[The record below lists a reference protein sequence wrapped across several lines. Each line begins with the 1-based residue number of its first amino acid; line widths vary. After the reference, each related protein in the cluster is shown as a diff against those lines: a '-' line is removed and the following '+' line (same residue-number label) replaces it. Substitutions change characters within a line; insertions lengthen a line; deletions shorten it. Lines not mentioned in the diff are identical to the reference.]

1 MNGPGMKTY
10 FAIFLIAA
18 FAAGALT
25 PLLRRL
31 CERRGLVDQHLG
43 HRRIHQIAV
52 PRLGGI
58 AIFASV
64 ILSLVSLAF
73 VNNAITQSL
82 RPELKAIG
90 SVLVCGL
97 LVLLLGIYDDVR
109 GTNAWIKLIGLACI
123 TALFYALGGRIE
135 GVSIPFVGQVA
146 VHPVIGFAGTLVW
159 VVGIT
164 NAFNLIDGVDGLAA
178 GSALFSTLV
187 LLTNSLINGHTRVT
201 IVTLALSGA
210 LAGFLRYNF
219 NPASIFLGDSGSLL
233 VGFLLAA
240 LSIQGSQK
248 ASTAVAVAIPI
259 LAFGLPVVDTAV
271 TIGRRLLSGK
281 PVFKG
286 DREHIHHMLL
296 ARGWSQRRV
305 TLALYAVSAG
315 FGLAAMLFV
324 NTGSAVP
331 AIVLFVIGVA
341 IILALGNLHYHEVD
355 ELRASVRR
363 NISDRRLRAINNL
376 RIRRA
381 CQSLSATRGLHDL
394 FDAIVEVLET
404 GEFVTAEAELSCN
417 GQVMVNARAL
427 ELAQENH
434 TTGELKLCEGQIQ
447 WRWKR
452 QTGPQPIDFAQELW
466 TIRLPISGRNSRLGY
481 LSLSRPVQSDP
492 LLFDVNYLT
501 KAFQPA
507 LTDAAQR
514 IFDEAKRS
522 MPRQRAASAG

>member
-1 MNGPGMKTY
+1 MKTY
-10 FAIFLIAA
+10 LAIFLFAA
-18 FAAGALT
+18 FASLVLT
-25 PLLRRL
+25 PLLRRW
-31 CERRGLVDQHLG
+31 CERYGLVDSNRG

-64 ILSLVSLAF
+64 ILALLTLTLVQ
-73 VNNAITQSL
+73 NAITRNL
-82 RPELKAIG
+82 RPELKAITA
-90 SVLVCGL
+90 VLVCGL
-97 LVLLLGIYDDVR
+97 LVLLLGIYDDIR
-109 GTNAWIKLIGLACI
+109 GANASVKLISLGCI
-123 TALFYALGGRIE
+123 TVLFYGLGGRIE
-135 GVSIPFVGQVA
+135 GLSIPFVGQVI
-146 VHPVIGFAGTLVW
+146 VHPLVGFALTLVW

-164 NAFNLIDGVDGLAA
+164 NAFNLIDGVDGLAS

-187 LLTNSLINGHTRVT
+187 LLINSMIQGQARVT
-201 IVTLALSGA
+201 LVTLALAGA

-219 NPASIFLGDSGSLL
+219 NPASIFLGDSGSLF

-240 LSIQGSQK
+240 LSVQGSQK
-248 ASTAVAVAIPI
+248 ASTAVAVAIPV

-281 PVFKG
+281 PVFEG

-305 TLALYAVSAG
+305 ALALYTVSAA

-331 AIVLFVIGVA
+331 AIVLFVVGVA
-341 IILALGNLHYHEVD
+341 IVLALGNLRYHEVD

-381 CQSLSATRGLHDL
+381 CQSISGATDL
-394 FDAIVEVLET
+394 GQFFEAVAEIAEAGD
-404 GEFVTAEAELSCN
+404 FVWAAAELSSD
-417 GQVMVNARAL
+417 GQVMTNARAVD
-427 ELAQENH
+427 LAHEKGDAHQ
-434 TTGELKLCEGQIQ
+434 LRMCEG
-447 WRWKR
+447 RVEWKWER
-452 QTGPQPIDFAQELW
+452 PGLETSWPSCEPW
-466 TIRLPISGRNSRLGY
+466 TIRLPIADGNCKFGY
-481 LSLSRPVQSDP
+481 LDLSRPVSHEP

-501 KAFQPA
+501 NVFQPA
-507 LTDAAQR
+507 LTSAAQR
-514 IFDEAKRS
+514 IFDHTQRS
-522 MPRQRAASAG
+522 IPQQRAATAR

>member
-10 FAIFLIAA
+10 LAIFLIAA
-18 FAAGALT
+18 FAAAVLT
-25 PLLRRL
+25 PLLRRW
-31 CERRGLVDQHLG
+31 CERRGLVDRHLG
-43 HRRIHQIAV
+43 NRRIHETAV

-64 ILSLVSLAF
+64 VLALLSLTLLH
-73 VNNAITQSL
+73 NALVQNL
-82 RPELKAIG
+82 RPELKSIV

-97 LVLLLGIYDDVR
+97 LVLALGVYDDVR
-109 GTNAWIKLIGLACI
+109 GANATVKLIGLIGI
-123 TALFYALGGRIE
+123 TVLFYALGGRIE
-135 GVSIPFVGQVA
+135 GLSIPFVGQV
-146 VHPVIGFAGTLVW
+146 VIHPLIGFACTLVW

-187 LLTNSLINGHTRVT
+187 LLTNSLIQGQTRVT

-240 LSIQGSQK
+240 LSVQGSQK
-248 ASTAVAVAIPI
+248 ASTAVAVAIPMF
-259 LAFGLPVVDTAV
+259 AFGLPVVDTAV

-281 PVFKG
+281 PVFEG

-305 TLALYAVSAG
+305 ALALYVVSAG

-341 IILALGNLHYHEVD
+341 IILALGNLRYHEVD

-381 CQSLSATRGLHDL
+381 CQSLSSARRLNDL
-394 FDAIVEVLET
+394 FKAVVEVLEA
-404 GEFVTAEAELSCN
+404 GDFVTAEAELSCN
-417 GQVMVNARAL
+417 GHVLVNARAL
-427 ELAQENH
+427 ELAEGNDSTDQ
-434 TTGELKLCEGQIQ
+434 LKLWEGHLQ
-447 WRWKR
+447 WTWQRSPASAS
-452 QTGPQPIDFAQELW
+452 TEFASELW
-466 TIRLPISGRNSRLGY
+466 TIRLPISSGNFTLGY
-481 LSLSRPVQSDP
+481 LSLSRPLLSEP

-501 KAFQPA
+501 RVFQPA
-507 LTDAAQR
+507 IANAAQR
-514 IFDEAKRS
+514 IFDEAEES
-522 MPRQRAASAG
+522 MPRQRAANAG

>member
-1 MNGPGMKTY
+1 
-10 FAIFLIAA
+10 
-18 FAAGALT
+18 
-25 PLLRRL
+25 
-31 CERRGLVDQHLG
+31 
-43 HRRIHQIAV
+43 
-52 PRLGGI
+52 
-58 AIFASV
+58 
-64 ILSLVSLAF
+64 
-73 VNNAITQSL
+73 
-82 RPELKAIG
+82 
-90 SVLVCGL
+90 
-97 LVLLLGIYDDVR
+97 
-109 GTNAWIKLIGLACI
+109 
-123 TALFYALGGRIE
+123 
-135 GVSIPFVGQVA
+135 
-146 VHPVIGFAGTLVW
+146 VHPLIGFAGTLVW

-187 LLTNSLINGHTRVT
+187 LLTNSLINGQTRVT

-271 TIGRRLLSGK
+271 TIARRLLSGK

-305 TLALYAVSAG
+305 ALALYAVSAA

-331 AIVLFVIGVA
+331 AIVLFVIGVT
-341 IILALGNLHYHEVD
+341 ITLALGNLNYHEVD

-381 CQSLSATRGLHDL
+381 CQSLSSANRLNQL
-394 FDAIVEVLET
+394 FDAIVEIIES
-404 GEFVTAEAELSCN
+404 GEFVTAEVELTCN
-417 GQVMVNARAL
+417 GHVMVNARAL
-427 ELAQENH
+427 ELAQENVSL
-434 TTGELKLCEGQIQ
+434 GELRMYEGHIE
-447 WRWKR
+447 WKWKR
-452 QTGPQPIDFAQELW
+452 KTASEFIDFGQDLW
-466 TIRLPISGRNSRLGY
+466 TIRLPISGRNFTLGY
-481 LSLSRPVQSDP
+481 LSLSRPVQSEP

-507 LTDAAQR
+507 MTDAAQR
-514 IFDEAKRS
+514 IFAEAEQSK
-522 MPRQRAASAG
+522 PRQRAASAGQSLIN